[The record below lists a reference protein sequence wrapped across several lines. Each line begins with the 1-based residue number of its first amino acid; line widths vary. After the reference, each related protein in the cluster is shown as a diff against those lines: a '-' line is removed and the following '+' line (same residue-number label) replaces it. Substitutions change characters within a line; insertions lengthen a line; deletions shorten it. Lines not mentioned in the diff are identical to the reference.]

1 MKNLANCAPR
11 EFFAQTV
18 KIKKSVEVWLKETDV
33 LNIRKIKPII
43 PDGATNEEK
52 RASIEKQARANLS
65 KMFDAIMEEHPE
77 ETLELLALLCF
88 VDPKDVDNY
97 PMCNYLGAIGE
108 MLGNQDVIGFF
119 TSLVQLERITG

>member
-1 MKNLANCAPR
+1 MKNLANCTPR

-33 LNIRKIKPII
+33 INIRKIKPII

-52 RASIEKQARANLS
+52 RASLEKQARENLS
-65 KMFDAIMEEHPE
+65 KMFDAIMEEHPT

-88 VDPKDVDNY
+88 VDPKDVDTY
-97 PMCNYLGAIGE
+97 PMCDYLGAIGE

-119 TSLVQLERITG
+119 TSLVQLGRITG